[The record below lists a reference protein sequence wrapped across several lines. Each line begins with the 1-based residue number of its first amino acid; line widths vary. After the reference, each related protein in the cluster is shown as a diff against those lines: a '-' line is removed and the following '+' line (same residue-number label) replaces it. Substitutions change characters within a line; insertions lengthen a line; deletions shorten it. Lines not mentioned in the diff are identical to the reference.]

1 MNVGNYLLAL
11 ALVNGLAALLLYVY
25 AAVRAPE
32 YTGTARLFAASM
44 TLFVILASA
53 LQWANIMTHQFQY
66 EYVRNF
72 TDRAL
77 PDLLLFTTFWGGQ
90 AGSFMLWAL
99 MCALFTLVLIWGLR
113 RSAWEPFVL
122 APYLLVALCVA
133 GITLAAEPFKLLP
146 PDQVPA
152 DGNGLN
158 PLLQN
163 YWM

>member
-1 MNVGNYLLAL
+1 MNVGHFVLAV
-11 ALVNGLAALLLYVY
+11 ALINGLAAVGMYAY

-32 YTGTARLFAASM
+32 FARPARLFASSM
-44 TLFVILASA
+44 TVFVVLASV
-53 LQWANIMTHQFQY
+53 LQWVNIMTHQFQF

-90 AGSFMLWAL
+90 AGSFLLWAL
-99 MCALFTLVLIWGLR
+99 MCSLFTLVLIWGLR

-133 GITLAAEPFKLLP
+133 GITPVSPPRAAPSGRP
-146 PDQVPA
+146 PPRRRPPCA
-152 DGNGLN
+152 
-158 PLLQN
+158 
-163 YWM
+163 